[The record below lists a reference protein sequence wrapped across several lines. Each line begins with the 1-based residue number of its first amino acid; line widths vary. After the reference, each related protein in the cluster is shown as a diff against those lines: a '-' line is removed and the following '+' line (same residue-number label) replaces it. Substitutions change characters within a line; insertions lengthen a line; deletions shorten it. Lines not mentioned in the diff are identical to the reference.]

1 MNSVSGEFRPF
12 GASGALASADSVPF
26 GTNGPCRGCASA
38 PDGYFVAVIGYIR
51 SRRRVW
57 PAVGL
62 LVGVMLIG
70 FDLLVPA
77 STYVSEYP
85 VRNDF
90 RLAYAAATVG
100 ITSGYSHLYDLAAQK
115 AAIEG
120 LGSGFNPQPFIS
132 PPPLAWLVTPLLL
145 LPFVAALV
153 IWTLLLLALLCWTWY
168 LLAPA
173 GRSQGA
179 LQKDKWVKP
188 AHLVLLLGVFP
199 VAFGLMVGQ
208 PGPWVAAAVATA
220 WWLIRNDRPIWAGL
234 VLSLIALKP
243 QMALLVPACL
253 LVSGHVRTFGAWL
266 VASLLIG
273 LVAVALLGP
282 DGVARYREVLA
293 QTQTPAWDITRRYS
307 ISGPLGL
314 GPVLTLT
321 QVVVAGVTLFAAWRH
336 RGEGPEIPMAAGIV
350 GSLLFTPYLGFQDF
364 LMLVVAG
371 WLVLRSGATHWQVG
385 LLVVGYALLELAL
398 LVLAVPILIAEALL
412 LGSLVWRPRRA

>member
-1 MNSVSGEFRPF
+1 VARD
-12 GASGALASADSVPF
+12 A
-26 GTNGPCRGCASA
+26 TICAEVAESWVL
-38 PDGYFVAVIGYIR
+38 GYVR

-77 STYVSEYP
+77 STYVSDYA

-100 ITSGYSHLYDLAAQK
+100 LQSGYGHLYDLAAQK

-120 LGSGFNPQPFIS
+120 LGAGFNPQPFIS
-132 PPPLAWLVTPLLL
+132 PPTLAWLVTPLLA
-145 LPFVAALV
+145 LPFPAALV
-153 IWTLLLLALLCWTWY
+153 IWTLLLVALLCWTWY
-168 LLAPA
+168 LLAPP
-173 GRSQGA
+173 G
-179 LQKDKWVKP
+179 KWVKP

-199 VAFGLMVGQ
+199 VAFGVMVGQ

-220 WWLIRNDRPIWAGL
+220 WWLMRNDRPVWAGL
-234 VLSLIALKP
+234 VLSLIVLKP
-243 QMALLVPACL
+243 QLALLVPACL
-253 LVSGHVRTFGAWL
+253 LVSGHVRTFAAWL
-266 VASLLIG
+266 AASLVIG
-273 LVAVALLGP
+273 LVALALLGP
-282 DGVARYREVLA
+282 DGIARYRDLLA

-314 GPVLTLT
+314 GLVLTVT
-321 QVVVAGVTLFAAWRH
+321 QVVVLAVTLFAAWRH
-336 RGEGPEIPMAAGIV
+336 RGEGPEIPMAAGIA

-371 WLVLRSGATHWQVG
+371 WLVLRSGATHWQVA

-398 LVLAVPILIAEALL
+398 LVLAVPILIAEALF
-412 LGSLVWRPRRA
+412 LGSLAWQSRRAGA